1 MYTERMSIEKDISSR
16 IPMGQLSLQSGDND
30 SQIID
35 VYQLA
40 PDLPKNDK
48 KREICFDHIREG
60 VASELMGDFNLSGV
74 NFPEITEPQEIT
86 TQLSCKGVGCILKK
100 CGLKVEQFDSAGKK
114 IGEMK
119 ANY

>member
-1 MYTERMSIEKDISSR
+1 
-16 IPMGQLSLQSGDND
+16 
-30 SQIID
+30 
-35 VYQLA
+35 
-40 PDLPKNDK
+40 
-48 KREICFDHIREG
+48 
-60 VASELMGDFNLSGV
+60 MGDFNLSGV